1 VNEFKETAE
10 IMIATE
16 AAAEGINLQFC
27 SIVVNYDMPWNPQR
41 IEQRIGR
48 CHRYG
53 QKYDVI
59 VINFLNKRNAA
70 DVRVYQLL
78 NEKFNLFNG
87 VFGASDEVLGSIESG
102 VDIERRIAQIYQECR
117 TTEEI
122 NESFNLLQQELE
134 ESISQQITTTKQKLL
149 ENFDEE
155 VHEKLKINLAESRE
169 YINKYESFIWQLT
182 KYSLQDAAEF
192 DDENLI
198 FQLKKPIDTI
208 PLGNYKLGKN
218 ASKHHY
224 SFRIQHP
231 LAQNILERWIKTD
244 LPAKE
249 VVFDYSGTAKK
260 ITGLEHFVGQ
270 SGWLQMKKLYIKSFQ
285 DEDYLISA
293 SLTDQNE
300 EIPADLI
307 PRFFSLNAKEI
318 GSHPI
323 PDEVRQELA
332 ALIKRRTNQVQQ
344 ISSERNTSYFSEEY
358 EKLDHWADDMKISL
372 EKELSDLDAEIK
384 LKKSEAR
391 RISELKA
398 KVTAQMEIK
407 GLEKMRNE
415 KRKKLFEA
423 QDQID
428 QQKEKL
434 LSEVETQLEQEINL
448 EELFTL
454 RWVIV

>member
-1 VNEFKETAE
+1 FTESRRTQEYLLELLNNKGYSGKIVLFNGSNSDKASKAIYATWMANNKGSEVISGSPTADMRAALVNEFKETAE

-169 YINKYESFIWQLT
+169 YINKYESFLWQLT
-182 KYSLQDAAEF
+182 KYSLQGAAEF

-198 FQLKKPIDTI
+198 FQLKKPVDTI

-249 VVFDYSGTAKK
+249 VVFDYSGTAK
-260 ITGLEHFVGQ
+260 
-270 SGWLQMKKLYIKSFQ
+270 
-285 DEDYLISA
+285 
-293 SLTDQNE
+293 
-300 EIPADLI
+300 
-307 PRFFSLNAKEI
+307 
-318 GSHPI
+318 
-323 PDEVRQELA
+323 
-332 ALIKRRTNQVQQ
+332 
-344 ISSERNTSYFSEEY
+344 
-358 EKLDHWADDMKISL
+358 
-372 EKELSDLDAEIK
+372 
-384 LKKSEAR
+384 
-391 RISELKA
+391 
-398 KVTAQMEIK
+398 
-407 GLEKMRNE
+407 
-415 KRKKLFEA
+415 
-423 QDQID
+423 
-428 QQKEKL
+428 
-434 LSEVETQLEQEINL
+434 
-448 EELFTL
+448 
-454 RWVIV
+454 